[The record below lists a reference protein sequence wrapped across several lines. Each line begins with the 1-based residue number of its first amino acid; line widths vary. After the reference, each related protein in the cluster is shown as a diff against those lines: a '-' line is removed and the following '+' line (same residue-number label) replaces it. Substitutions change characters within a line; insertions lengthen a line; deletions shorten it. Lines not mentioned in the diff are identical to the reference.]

1 MVNDIDILKSL
12 FAFILAIGIVGNTLN
27 IIIYSKSKLRKSLTF
42 RFFLCLSITD
52 FVILL
57 LCAIETSI
65 EYNFNFDLR
74 SSFLIS
80 CKFGT
85 FFAYALT
92 QTRNLLSMA
101 ITIQSK
107 KFLFFSIYSLL
118 IN

>member
-1 MVNDIDILKSL
+1 MVLKSL
-12 FAFILAIGIVGNTLN
+12 FASILVIGVVGNALN
-27 IIIYSKSKLRKSLTF
+27 ILIYSKTKLRKSLTF

-65 EYNFNFDLR
+65 EYKFGFDLR

-85 FFAYALT
+85 FLAYALT
-92 QTRNLLSMA
+92 QTRNLLSMG
-101 ITIQSK
+101 ITIQRK
-107 KFLFFSIYSLL
+107 TYITF
-118 IN
+118 